1 MSTAP
6 AMLSFT
12 FDGTQLRAFEEGG
25 ESWFVAQ
32 DVCAMLGLGNPSS
45 ALARLEDYERCRAVI
60 LTNGGPQQLLTV
72 SESGVYFLIFR
83 SRSLRA
89 RAFRQ
94 WVTREVLP
102 AIRIHGR
109 YELPSASLSR
119 G

>member
-12 FDGTQLRAFEEGG
+12 FEGTQLRAFEEDGQ
-25 ESWFVAQ
+25 SWFVAQ
-32 DVCAMLGLGNPSS
+32 DVCAMLGIRNPS
-45 ALARLEDYERCRAVI
+45 ANLARLEDYERGKAVI

-102 AIRIHGR
+102 AIRTYGR
-109 YELPSASLSR
+109 YELPSASVSR